1 MSLKPIHFRWEW
13 DLQSE
18 PEAFWAFVADTDRL
32 NQDSG
37 LPAVQNRLPRGSRLD
52 NARRRLRM
60 TIYGVPLDYEEQ
72 PFEWVRPLRYGV
84 ARRYQPHL
92 LNPVAEFRMLAELEP
107 RAGGG
112 THLTYQ
118 VWATP
123 ANVLGVLA
131 IPVQIGF
138 INYRRI
144 DRAIRRYDRAA
155 ASRGTRLS
163 LPSFVSLAP
172 GAPERLQ
179 AARDQL
185 TRQGLAAAQVDRLI
199 DTLERADDQV
209 VTRLRPYALADAWGE
224 PRAAIL
230 ELCLRATRAGL
241 LDFQWDVLCPNC
253 RGARLQVDT
262 LGEVNGRTQVHCDT
276 CNIDYTA
283 NLERSVELTFRPNP
297 AIRPVTLAEFC
308 VAGPQVT
315 PHIAV
320 QQLLRPGERRT
331 VTAALEPGRYR
342 LRALD
347 LPGSQFLTVADGA
360 RPEAV
365 FQVSPAG
372 WPADEPTL
380 ALRPRLHLE
389 NAADREH
396 LVILERTAWSDQAT
410 LAADVTALQIFRDLF
425 ANEALRPGEQMVRY
439 YHHRGRWVVFPNY
452 PDAFKRYPNET
463 GPEGPTERFWPR
475 RQWGNG
481 YFHYA
486 PRLSND
492 SRDVELG
499 ADQVHGLQLRE
510 DGLVCEGPS
519 GHAIFA
525 FESLYIYC
533 GIPDPLRR
541 VPSTNGAIL
550 SARFHLPPGTG
561 GRAEA
566 AVEHSDEW
574 QTIWSSDGQT
584 GEVKCKADFTAL
596 AEAQYRLRLRF
607 VLEGAGATLEQFQTR
622 LWFMVSPH
630 SLPPLRKKGAN
641 RMSLHSGDAYGLHTR
656 TRMIEHQFNTAESVS
671 TAFATENLRHAPQS
685 YARLL
690 PIDASRPWQVIYELL
705 APDAGK
711 MAWASIYAIIEG
723 RRPEE
728 PYDGH
733 TARIDIADSPNGP
746 WQLLAEKPILEHP
759 RGWHFGLFG
768 QGRFC
773 GTRARAYVRLSARK
787 GALGL
792 RIAAHYV
799 PAGEPNGPGPIAIE
813 HAWYE
818 DDPQVGRRL
827 RTHVEHTDQ
836 LQHEYTVQCANDPH
850 DERIT
855 LSVPSATLPR
865 LAEPPSQ

>member
-425 ANEALRPGEQMVRY
+425 ANEALRPGEQISVGSLTVLFTDLRGSTRLYREIGDAPAFGLVMSHFDILKAAIAAEEGAIVKNIGDAVMAVFRRPAAALRALLRAQRRLALPADGGRPLLLKVGVHSGPCIAVTLNDRLDYFGTTVNAASRLVELSDGSEMVLSTAVRFDPE
-439 YHHRGRWVVFPNY
+439 VNALLADPANALIAT
-452 PDAFKRYPNET
+452 PDTTTLKGFDQ
-463 GPEGPTERFWPR
+463 ERF
-475 RQWGNG
+475 
-481 YFHYA
+481 
-486 PRLSND
+486 
-492 SRDVELG
+492 E
-499 ADQVHGLQLRE
+499 
-510 DGLVCEGPS
+510 
-519 GHAIFA
+519 
-525 FESLYIYC
+525 
-533 GIPDPLRR
+533 
-541 VPSTNGAIL
+541 
-550 SARFHLPPGTG
+550 
-561 GRAEA
+561 
-566 AVEHSDEW
+566 
-574 QTIWSSDGQT
+574 IW
-584 GEVKCKADFTAL
+584 
-596 AEAQYRLRLRF
+596 
-607 VLEGAGATLEQFQTR
+607 
-622 LWFMVSPH
+622 
-630 SLPPLRKKGAN
+630 
-641 RMSLHSGDAYGLHTR
+641 
-656 TRMIEHQFNTAESVS
+656 
-671 TAFATENLRHAPQS
+671 
-685 YARLL
+685 
-690 PIDASRPWQVIYELL
+690 
-705 APDAGK
+705 
-711 MAWASIYAIIEG
+711 
-723 RRPEE
+723 
-728 PYDGH
+728 
-733 TARIDIADSPNGP
+733 RI
-746 WQLLAEKPILEHP
+746 
-759 RGWHFGLFG
+759 R
-768 QGRFC
+768 
-773 GTRARAYVRLSARK
+773 
-787 GALGL
+787 
-792 RIAAHYV
+792 
-799 PAGEPNGPGPIAIE
+799 PAG
-813 HAWYE
+813 
-818 DDPQVGRRL
+818 
-827 RTHVEHTDQ
+827 
-836 LQHEYTVQCANDPH
+836 
-850 DERIT
+850 
-855 LSVPSATLPR
+855 
-865 LAEPPSQ
+865 